1 MEVWKPIVGYEG
13 KYLVSNLGNIKSQ
26 WYIQHNEFPT
36 PRNQKIFREKILSIF
51 DNGTGY
57 KFVYLM
63 KDGKRKKYYVH
74 RLVAE
79 HFLNK
84 KEGANVVNHK
94 DYNPNNNEVTNLEW
108 CTQRENI
115 LHSIDHYKRKKK
127 WNSNQS

>member
-108 CTQRENI
+108 CTQSENI